1 MLPHDQFSESKIC
14 IAVRKRPLNAR
25 EAKKKDHDSVTCSN
39 PQVVV
44 HDCKFKIDGI
54 TKYLDSSTFE
64 FDHTFHEN
72 DTTDDVYFYCVQSL
86 LGVLDYEWF
95 SLILEIY
102 ILHK

>member
-86 LGVLDYEWF
+86 LGVLDYE
-95 SLILEIY
+95 
-102 ILHK
+102 